1 MKQFILN
8 QKLTEDSEIT
18 LRDSDF
24 HYLCRVR
31 RSAEGDC
38 LLLRDCEGA
47 LFLSELTKISDDS
60 CTLGIGKS
68 QAAAVRDYNIHLYLC
83 LCKGKK
89 QDIMIRQAVEAG
101 VKNITLLDS
110 RFSQIRFD
118 RREDNK
124 YERWRK
130 IIREAQQQSGS
141 GIQTELN
148 PLVPFD
154 DLPLIEKDKSA
165 AFFCHQEVLGGK
177 GLALLQNKSIQD
189 IYLVI
194 GSEGGLAPEEIE
206 IMQKKG
212 FSSLYLGDNVLRAET
227 ASIFALGAV
236 ISHMEFL

>member
-8 QKLTEDSEIT
+8 RKLTENSEIT
-18 LRDSDF
+18 LRDDDF

-31 RSAEGDC
+31 RSNTGDS
-38 LLLRDCEGA
+38 LILRDREGS
-47 LFLSELTKISDDS
+47 LFKAEISSVSEGSCILIIEKCLSST
-60 CTLGIGKS
+60 
-68 QAAAVRDYNIHLYLC
+68 VRDYEIHLYLC

-89 QDIMIRQAVEAG
+89 QDTMIRQAVEAG
-101 VKNITLLDS
+101 VKTITLLDS
-110 RFSQIRFD
+110 RFSQVRFSGT
-118 RREDNK
+118 EDKK

-141 GIQTELN
+141 AVQTELN
-148 PLVPFD
+148 SLIPFD
-154 DLPLIEKDKSA
+154 DLPQITTESSV
-165 AFFCHQEVLGGK
+165 AFFCHQEALGGK
-177 GLALLQNKSIQD
+177 GLTQLQREGINEIS
-189 IYLVI
+189 LVI